1 MERPTYIPKL
11 TDLVQYLKGIGPVRA
26 EALAEVGI
34 FTVEDLLYYF
44 PRKYLD
50 RRNVL
55 TVDQLVV
62 GESASLIGQ
71 IVGKGVRSMKR
82 RRQFQVNLE
91 DHTGTLQLVWFNVS
105 DWMTDRFQIGD
116 RVAVSGKVEYYKQLQ
131 IIHPEVDFIETDE
144 DPINTGTIVPLYPG
158 SAALKTTGLD
168 SRRLRRI
175 IHQLLEILPEIPD
188 YLPPAL
194 RTDAAVPTLNFALRA
209 IHRPADED
217 QLEKARHRLKFDE
230 HIFLQLLMAL
240 RRKVVVDSPGRK
252 FPDLGEAVA
261 RIYRSLPFSLTDAQI
276 RVMKEIRGDFQSG
289 RPMNRL
295 LQGDV
300 GSGKTIIALLASA
313 IVADEGAQI
322 AIMVPTE
329 ILARQHYQAL
339 MKFSQNVDL
348 SIALLTGSTPN
359 PQRKALLE
367 RLADG
372 RLALVVGTHA
382 LIQDKVDFKD
392 LALIIVD
399 EQHRFGVLQR
409 GKLIKKGV
417 LPHVLAMTATPIP
430 RTLAITY
437 HGDMDVSL
445 LNEAPA
451 NRATVKTHV
460 VQPDQLA
467 QVYAELR
474 ASVQAGEQGFIVY
487 PVIEESARTDLQA
500 ATSAYKELSTKV
512 FPDIAMGF
520 IHGKL
525 KGPDK
530 EAAMAKFSAG
540 DSKILVATTVIEV
553 GIDVPNAT
561 IMIIENAERFG
572 LTQLHQLRGRI
583 GRGDLPGR
591 CFLVNRSAGDEARP
605 RLMIMTQTRDG
616 FQIADED
623 LKLRGS
629 GELFGARQH
638 GLDKMQLADLVN
650 DGPIIRVARQAAFE
664 LVKVDPLL
672 QKPEHRGIQK
682 VLRKKYQ
689 EQLAFLKIS

>member
-1 MERPTYIPKL
+1 MEKPSYIPKL
-11 TDLVQYLKGIGPVRA
+11 TDKVQYLKGIGPVRA
-26 EALAEVGI
+26 EALAEMGI
-34 FTVEDLLYYF
+34 ITVEDLLYYL

-62 GESASLIGQ
+62 GENATVIGQ
-71 IVGKGVRSMKR
+71 VVGKGTRRTKR
-82 RRQFQVNLE
+82 RGQFTVNLE
-91 DHTGTLQLVWFNVS
+91 DQTGTLQLVWFNVS
-105 DWMTDRFQIGD
+105 DWMADRFQIGD
-116 RVAVSGKVEYYKQLQ
+116 RVAVSGRVEHYKQLQ

-144 DPINTGTIVPLYPG
+144 DPVNTGTIVPLYPG
-158 SAALKTTGLD
+158 SAAFKATGLD

-175 IHQLLEILPEIPD
+175 IHHLLEVLDEVPD
-188 YLPPAL
+188 YLPVAI
-194 RTDAAVPTLNFALRA
+194 RSEAAVPGLNFALRN
-209 IHRPADED
+209 IHEPTDED
-217 QLEKARHRLKFDE
+217 QLENARHRLKFDE

-252 FPDLGEAVA
+252 FPNLGEAVA
-261 RIYRSLPFSLTDAQI
+261 RIYRALPFQLTEAQI

-300 GSGKTIIALLASA
+300 GSGTTILALLASA
-313 IVADEGAQI
+313 IVADEDAQI

-339 MKFSQNVDL
+339 MKFSQDVDL

-359 PQRKALLE
+359 PQRKAILE

-382 LIQDKVDFKD
+382 LIQDKIEFKD

-399 EQHRFGVLQR
+399 EQHRFGVTQR

-451 NRATVKTHV
+451 IRAAVKTHV
-460 VQPDQLA
+460 VQPEQLVK
-467 QVYAELR
+467 VYAEL
-474 ASVQAGEQGFIVY
+474 AAAANAGEQGFIVY
-487 PVIEESARTDLQA
+487 PVIEDSARTDLQA

-512 FPDIAMGF
+512 FPEIPMGF
-520 IHGKL
+520 IHGKQ
-525 KGPDK
+525 KAPDK
-530 EAAMAKFSAG
+530 EAAMAKFVAG
-540 DSKILVATTVIEV
+540 ESKILVATTVIEV

-591 CFLVNRSAGDEARP
+591 CYLVNRSAGDEARP
-605 RLMIMTQTRDG
+605 RLTIMAQTRDG
-616 FQIADED
+616 FQIAEED

-638 GLDKMQLADLVN
+638 GLEKMQLADLVN
-650 DGPIIRVARQAAFE
+650 DGPIIRIARQAAFE
-664 LVKVDPLL
+664 LVHKDPLL
-672 QKPEHRGIQK
+672 QKPEHRSIHK